1 MPDPPERVVERVGK
15 LLSQPRLNKDALV
28 KLLKQ
33 AEGALSELTQSSSL
47 ENTLRPLNKSLVQ
60 SNLLHHKDKDVKL
73 LVAVCFTDIIRILA
87 PSPPYSDEVF
97 KEIFKIII
105 STFVD
110 LADVESPYIS
120 RRMKILETVSAL
132 RCSVIMLD
140 IGCEDLVLD
149 MFRVFF
155 SVAEQ
160 VHQQSVFQAMQ
171 SIMTHIIEE
180 KVSQPLL
187 EVILWNIVKEKKGP
201 PFELAVVIIQN
212 CAAKLEPSLRV
223 FLTSCILNR
232 GASPNELKKLY
243 HQIILEIF
251 QFSPQILFA
260 VIPNLTHELLTDQ
273 VDVRLEAVQLIGKL
287 VALSKL
293 HFGQDYRSVF
303 VEFLKR
309 FSDKATEVRIA
320 AIECA
325 KACYL
330 ALPSGNEVHD
340 VLTAL
345 EARLLDFD
353 DKVRIQAVIAVC
365 DLAKS
370 NLTCFPSELISRAVE
385 RLRDKKVSVRKTTL
399 QKLLELYRDYC
410 SKCSKGIAII
420 NEHYEQI
427 PCKILALCFDKDC
440 ESFRPQNMELVLAE
454 ELFPSSLSSKE
465 RVNHW
470 TAFFS
475 LCKLPHIKALNSIL
489 SQKKRLQ
496 MEMES
501 YLALRMKAKENCSKE
516 VQKRI
521 LASFKLMS
529 ASFTDSSKAEDCFQS
544 LNEMKDNNIFKALG
558 EMIDENTSLATSR
571 SIRDSFLK
579 RIGSKHTNYNFFKVL
594 SLKCS
599 NMIFNT
605 EIVYSIMED
614 LISCT
619 QCGNKHM
626 QSTIDLLLIIL
637 TMFPSLLRGSEA
649 YWLKLFSENSALTNE
664 KVLQI
669 LVKAA
674 CHISIQLSDIYPLLE
689 RKCLEGT
696 RAESKLAVSAIA
708 SLGHSS
714 DDNTFSVLLKK
725 LVNALDDSGN
735 IPALLQSISHISQ
748 YSPSAYKLYHQK
760 VMRFIV
766 EDILCS
772 LEMFA
777 ADPSPSGQTFSGED
791 SVPSFSCKI
800 KIYGLKALVRS
811 FLPRQVTHLQHQ
823 INGLFDILFDI
834 ILEQGIYNAIII
846 SEYDK
851 AYLRIAAAK
860 SVLRLAT
867 RWDSHI
873 SPKHFHSIIFTARDS
888 SCAVRRSFICK
899 IHKLLKE
906 HALLNK
912 YACAFA
918 LTSTDCLGDIRTD
931 STRYL
936 SEFLEE
942 SSRKFL
948 THHNTLE
955 QKKDAITN
963 HPAYIMV
970 FLIHV
975 LAYDPKFPLEN
986 CKEEDVYAEF
996 CSPLI
1001 VILRELLNLDILK
1014 INGHYFSNTVSF
1026 LLGIFRA
1033 IQKAED
1039 AINPD
1044 MTPKLHILSKIGL
1057 FLVKA
1062 LSEQLELSLDAP
1074 RLVLLPSS
1082 HYKVCQDARNRE
1094 ESHTSESFINEGFVK
1109 RILKANESFIAQPAS
1124 CDAKHCGIS
1133 QKNYTCLETK
1143 KKTLNDLPLERR
1155 ADSKQSKQLRQKV
1168 GVCDSDKEN
1177 QKLETMKVDSKVKH
1191 KKMLSATSASTEL
1204 LCEKSVSGPANL
1216 TNENCN
1222 FNLEREQL
1230 SSCASVSIKLS
1241 NPHKE
1246 ILAKEADIPIKG
1258 RTITEPIQSS
1268 ADCVERGGSGEALVG
1283 KRIRLWSPIDLC
1295 YSSGTVDSYDS
1306 QNSNFKIVHDNGDI
1320 ELVRLEDERWEAI
1333 DNTTSEEK
1341 DMPNFRPG
1349 NWKDHDKMLSELSK
1363 PEALLDRKSLCLIS
1377 CRSISSSSSLDE
1389 VLDDSGDYNVKKK
1402 SGVNERMRNSKNIKV
1417 SCGGTNFAKSKRSL
1431 QSIQKSSVSDDTE
1444 VVANNM
1450 RRLRPRRA

>member
-1 MPDPPERVVERVGK
+1 PHLSL
-15 LLSQPRLNKDALV
+15 LLSSF
-28 KLLKQ
+28 KL
-33 AEGALSELTQSSSL
+33 
-47 ENTLRPLNKSLVQ
+47 
-60 SNLLHHKDKDVKL
+60 
-73 LVAVCFTDIIRILA
+73 C
-87 PSPPYSDEVF
+87 
-97 KEIFKIII
+97 
-105 STFVD
+105 
-110 LADVESPYIS
+110 
-120 RRMKILETVSAL
+120 
-132 RCSVIMLD
+132 C
-140 IGCEDLVLD
+140 
-149 MFRVFF
+149 
-155 SVAEQ
+155 
-160 VHQQSVFQAMQ
+160 
-171 SIMTHIIEE
+171 
-180 KVSQPLL
+180 
-187 EVILWNIVKEKKGP
+187 
-201 PFELAVVIIQN
+201 
-212 CAAKLEPSLRV
+212 KLEPSLRV

-340 VLTAL
+340 VL
-345 EARLLDFD
+345 
-353 DKVRIQAVIAVC
+353 IC

-385 RLRDKKVSVRKTTL
+385 RLRDKKVSVRKL
-399 QKLLELYRDYC
+399 HCKVIGALSDYC

-674 CHISIQLSDIYPLLE
+674 CHISIQLRQVNDIYPLLE

-772 LEMFA
+772 LERIPRQV
-777 ADPSPSGQTFSGED
+777 DKHSP
-791 SVPSFSCKI
+791 
-800 KIYGLKALVRS
+800 IYGLKALVRS

-1044 MTPKLHILSKIGL
+1044 MTPNSIVVQKLHILSKIGL

-1094 ESHTSESFINEGFVK
+1094 
-1109 RILKANESFIAQPAS
+1109 
-1124 CDAKHCGIS
+1124 
-1133 QKNYTCLETK
+1133 
-1143 KKTLNDLPLERR
+1143 
-1155 ADSKQSKQLRQKV
+1155 
-1168 GVCDSDKEN
+1168 
-1177 QKLETMKVDSKVKH
+1177 
-1191 KKMLSATSASTEL
+1191 
-1204 LCEKSVSGPANL
+1204 
-1216 TNENCN
+1216 
-1222 FNLEREQL
+1222 
-1230 SSCASVSIKLS
+1230 
-1241 NPHKE
+1241 
-1246 ILAKEADIPIKG
+1246 
-1258 RTITEPIQSS
+1258 
-1268 ADCVERGGSGEALVG
+1268 
-1283 KRIRLWSPIDLC
+1283 
-1295 YSSGTVDSYDS
+1295 
-1306 QNSNFKIVHDNGDI
+1306 IVHDNGDI

-1349 NWKDHDKMLSELSK
+1349 NWTRKKTLEL
-1363 PEALLDRKSLCLIS
+1363 
-1377 CRSISSSSSLDE
+1377 
-1389 VLDDSGDYNVKKK
+1389 
-1402 SGVNERMRNSKNIKV
+1402 
-1417 SCGGTNFAKSKRSL
+1417 
-1431 QSIQKSSVSDDTE
+1431 
-1444 VVANNM
+1444 
-1450 RRLRPRRA
+1450 